1 MEQIIRC
8 LGRQAKYAFFIVTLM
23 CSLVTAKET
32 FYSALESKAEVEK
45 EGGQVLGTAKF
56 VEAKWGNGFLAA
68 EGKDVVA
75 FPVENRFTNLEEG
88 SVELFVKMGMDAKDI
103 QGELFMWFTY
113 KRGTDAI
120 FLQFNKGPKAG
131 MRIKSGGSWKN
142 AWSEPIEWKKGEIH
156 HMAGTWGPDGLKL
169 YLDGELAAE
178 DDFKGGPQLFGKT
191 FSINNIEPEK
201 VGNFV
206 SKCTVDEVRLSDH
219 QKKLDELIL
228 DPEEFFPVHP
238 KGKVT
243 AIWSNLKRQIN

>member
-1 MEQIIRC
+1 MA
-8 LGRQAKYAFFIVTLM
+8 LAWNNLLLVYLVVTLL
-23 CSLVTAKET
+23 CSLATAKET

-131 MRIKSGGSWKN
+131 MRIKSGG
-142 AWSEPIEWKKGEIH
+142 
-156 HMAGTWGPDGLKL
+156 
-169 YLDGELAAE
+169 
-178 DDFKGGPQLFGKT
+178 
-191 FSINNIEPEK
+191 
-201 VGNFV
+201 
-206 SKCTVDEVRLSDH
+206 
-219 QKKLDELIL
+219 
-228 DPEEFFPVHP
+228 
-238 KGKVT
+238 
-243 AIWSNLKRQIN
+243 